1 MSKQNRRTNYTNC
14 SSKKPNDEPQNS
26 IADEA
31 TESVEVNI
39 SAEATES
46 SEASNH
52 VGVVVGCE
60 KLNVRK
66 EPSINSEV
74 VFQFPCS
81 MEVEI
86 FAEKSTEDWFYVCN
100 AAGIEGFCMKKYI
113 DSRK

>member
-1 MSKQNRRTNYTNC
+1 MSKQNRRTNYTNY

-26 IADEA
+26 IADEVNKSA
-31 TESVEVNI
+31 EVTESVEVTNP
-39 SAEATES
+39 
-46 SEASNH
+46 
-52 VGVVVGCE
+52 VGIVVGCE

-66 EPSINSEV
+66 EPSVNSEV
-74 VFQFPCS
+74 VFEFPRS

>member
-1 MSKQNRRTNYTNC
+1 MSKQNRRTNYTNY

-26 IADEA
+26 IAEEV
-31 TESVEVNI
+31 TEPVEVAKSVEETNP
-39 SAEATES
+39 
-46 SEASNH
+46 

-66 EPSINSEV
+66 EPSVNSEV
-74 VFQFPCS
+74 VFQFPCN

-86 FAEKSTEDWFYVCN
+86 FVDKSTEDWFYVCN

-113 DSRK
+113 DFRK

>member
-1 MSKQNRRTNYTNC
+1 MSNQNRRTNYTNY

-26 IADEA
+26 IADEV
-31 TESVEVNI
+31 TETAEVTVSVKETNP
-39 SAEATES
+39 
-46 SEASNH
+46 

-74 VFQFPCS
+74 VFQFPCN

-86 FAEKSTEDWFYVCN
+86 FVDKSTEDWFYVCN

>member
-1 MSKQNRRTNYTNC
+1 MSKQNRRTNYTNY

-26 IADEA
+26 IADEV
-31 TESVEVNI
+31 TENESVSV
-39 SAEATES
+39 EAT
-46 SEASNH
+46 NP

-74 VFQFPCS
+74 VFQFPCN

-86 FAEKSTEDWFYVCN
+86 FVDKSTEDWFYVCN

>member
-1 MSKQNRRTNYTNC
+1 MSKQNGRTNYTNY

-26 IADEA
+26 IAGEA
-31 TESVEVNI
+31 TESVSSEV
-39 SAEATES
+39 TES
-46 SEASNH
+46 VEETNP

-74 VFQFPCS
+74 VFQFPCN

-86 FAEKSTEDWFYVCN
+86 FVDKSTEDWFYVCN

-113 DSRK
+113 DFRK

>member
-1 MSKQNRRTNYTNC
+1 MSKQNRRTNYTNY

-26 IADEA
+26 IVDEV
-31 TESVEVNI
+31 TENESVSVEETNP
-39 SAEATES
+39 
-46 SEASNH
+46 

-74 VFQFPCS
+74 VFQFPCN

-86 FAEKSTEDWFYVCN
+86 FVDKSTEDWFYVCN

-113 DSRK
+113 DFRK

>member
-1 MSKQNRRTNYTNC
+1 MSKQNGRTNYTNY

-26 IADEA
+26 IADEVTE
-31 TESVEVNI
+31 TESEEVTEPV
-39 SAEATES
+39 EAT
-46 SEASNH
+46 NP

-66 EPSINSEV
+66 EPSINSDV
-74 VFQFPCS
+74 VFQFPRD

-86 FAEKSTEDWFYVCN
+86 FVDKSTEDWFYVCN

>member
-1 MSKQNRRTNYTNC
+1 MSKQNRRTNYTNY

-26 IADEA
+26 IADEV
-31 TESVEVNI
+31 TETAEVTVSVEETNP
-39 SAEATES
+39 
-46 SEASNH
+46 

-66 EPSINSEV
+66 EPSINSEI
-74 VFQFPCS
+74 VFQFPCN

-86 FAEKSTEDWFYVCN
+86 FVDKSTEDWFYVCN

>member
-1 MSKQNRRTNYTNC
+1 MSKQNRRTNYTNY

-26 IADEA
+26 IADEV
-31 TESVEVNI
+31 TETAEVTVSFEETNP
-39 SAEATES
+39 
-46 SEASNH
+46 

-74 VFQFPCS
+74 VFQFPCN

-86 FAEKSTEDWFYVCN
+86 FVDKSTEDWFYVCN

>member
-1 MSKQNRRTNYTNC
+1 MSKQNRRINYTNY

-31 TESVEVNI
+31 TESVSSEV
-39 SAEATES
+39 TES
-46 SEASNH
+46 VEETNP

-74 VFQFPCS
+74 VFQFPCN

-86 FAEKSTEDWFYVCN
+86 LVDKSTEDWFYVCN
-100 AAGIEGFCMKKYI
+100 AAGIEGFCMKKYV

>member
-1 MSKQNRRTNYTNC
+1 MPKQYRRTNYTNY

-26 IADEA
+26 IADEVTE
-31 TESVEVNI
+31 TESEEVTEPV
-39 SAEATES
+39 EAT
-46 SEASNH
+46 NP

-66 EPSINSEV
+66 EPSISSEV
-74 VFQFPCS
+74 VFQFPCN

-86 FAEKSTEDWFYVCN
+86 FVDKSTEDWFYVCN

>member
-26 IADEA
+26 IADEVNESA
-31 TESVEVNI
+31 EVTESVEETNP
-39 SAEATES
+39 
-46 SEASNH
+46 

-66 EPSINSEV
+66 EPNINSEV
-74 VFQFPCS
+74 VFQFTCD

-86 FAEKSTEDWFYVCN
+86 FVDKSTEDWFYVCN

>member
-1 MSKQNRRTNYTNC
+1 MSKQNRRTNYTNY
-14 SSKKPNDEPQNS
+14 SSKKPNDEPQKS
-26 IADEA
+26 IADEV
-31 TESVEVNI
+31 TESI
-39 SAEATES
+39 SAEVSGSVEET
-46 SEASNH
+46 NP

-74 VFQFPCS
+74 VFQFPCN

-86 FAEKSTEDWFYVCN
+86 FVDKSTEDWFYVCN

>member
-1 MSKQNRRTNYTNC
+1 MSKQNRRTNYTNY

-26 IADEA
+26 IADEVNESA
-31 TESVEVNI
+31 EVSESVE
-39 SAEATES
+39 AT
-46 SEASNH
+46 NP

-66 EPSINSEV
+66 EPSINSDV
-74 VFQFPCS
+74 VFQFPCN
-81 MEVEI
+81 MEIEI
-86 FAEKSTEDWFYVCN
+86 FLDKSTDDWLHVCN

>member
-1 MSKQNRRTNYTNC
+1 MSKQNRRTNYTNY

-26 IADEA
+26 IVDEVTENESA
-31 TESVEVNI
+31 EVTESVSVEETNP
-39 SAEATES
+39 
-46 SEASNH
+46 

-74 VFQFPCS
+74 VFQFPCN

-86 FAEKSTEDWFYVCN
+86 FIDKSTEDWFYVCN

>member
-1 MSKQNRRTNYTNC
+1 MSKQNRRTNYTNY
-14 SSKKPNDEPQNS
+14 SSKKPSDEPQNS
-26 IADEA
+26 IADEVNESA
-31 TESVEVNI
+31 EVTESVEVTNP
-39 SAEATES
+39 
-46 SEASNH
+46 
-52 VGVVVGCE
+52 VGIVVGCE

-66 EPSINSEV
+66 EPSVNSEV

>member
-1 MSKQNRRTNYTNC
+1 MSKQNRRTNYTNY

-26 IADEA
+26 IADKVNESA
-31 TESVEVNI
+31 EVTESVEVANP
-39 SAEATES
+39 
-46 SEASNH
+46 
-52 VGVVVGCE
+52 VGIVVGCE

-66 EPSINSEV
+66 EPSVNSEV
-74 VFQFPCS
+74 VFQFPCN

-86 FAEKSTEDWFYVCN
+86 FIDKSTEDWFYVCN

>member
-1 MSKQNRRTNYTNC
+1 MSKQNRRTNYTNY
-14 SSKKPNDEPQNS
+14 SSKKTNDEPQNS
-26 IADEA
+26 IADEV
-31 TESVEVNI
+31 TESV
-39 SAEATES
+39 SAEVSESVEAT
-46 SEASNH
+46 NP

-74 VFQFPCS
+74 VFQFPCN

-86 FAEKSTEDWFYVCN
+86 FVDKSTEDWFYVCN

>member
-1 MSKQNRRTNYTNC
+1 MSNQNRRTNYTNY

-26 IADEA
+26 IADEV
-31 TESVEVNI
+31 TETAEVTVSVEETNP
-39 SAEATES
+39 
-46 SEASNH
+46 

-74 VFQFPCS
+74 VFQFPCN

-86 FAEKSTEDWFYVCN
+86 FVDKSTKDWFYVCN

-113 DSRK
+113 DSSK

>member
-1 MSKQNRRTNYTNC
+1 MSKQNRRTNYTNY
-14 SSKKPNDEPQNS
+14 SSKKPNDEPQNP
-26 IADEA
+26 IAEEVTEPVEVA
-31 TESVEVNI
+31 ESVEAINP
-39 SAEATES
+39 
-46 SEASNH
+46 

-86 FAEKSTEDWFYVCN
+86 FVDKSTEDWFYVCN

>member
-1 MSKQNRRTNYTNC
+1 MSNQNRRTNYTNY

-26 IADEA
+26 IAEEVTEPVED
-31 TESVEVNI
+31 TESVE
-39 SAEATES
+39 AT
-46 SEASNH
+46 NP

-66 EPSINSEV
+66 EPSINSDV
-74 VFQFPCS
+74 VFQFPCN

-86 FAEKSTEDWFYVCN
+86 FIDKSTEDWFYVCN

-113 DSRK
+113 EFSK